1 MAKNTVSVE
10 IKRIPIDVEIKDLG
24 YVEVVD
30 LAVKLDIIT
39 GFLGAWR
46 AASGIKFSSAIL
58 LKRRM
63 ERALQ
68 FGNQLFHARLVL
80 FLFAAFGQAF

>member
-30 LAVKLDIIT
+30 LASKVEREMMRLQEEEGVIDTLKPALI
-39 GFLGAWR
+39 
-46 AASGIKFSSAIL
+46 AA
-58 LKRRM
+58 M
-63 ERALQ
+63 
-68 FGNQLFHARLVL
+68 
-80 FLFAAFGQAF
+80 